1 MATRITGLDLGTYS
15 LKVVHLEMQRE
26 FKVVGLDE
34 ERLVAV
40 QQPPMRPTP
49 PNAAAAAQSDA
60 AGAEFD
66 DEKTQVRETPLDGA
80 PVDSEDGA
88 DGLLEEPVNGG
99 GPAASVDDIH
109 AGEHAPAWTQAL
121 DALVSRGNFDGQWV
135 VTYLPDGKAMT
146 IRVEVPFDSKSKVVS
161 ILPHLLMDRL
171 PIDLRSV
178 SYDFVVGPGA
188 GGEQHDALIG
198 FARKDH
204 IAQML
209 EQTRTH
215 GIDPVIIGVPELMLR
230 YLAERAAPAGATSYA
245 MIDIG
250 HSFTR
255 LLVMHNG
262 QPVLARSV
270 RMAGRD
276 ITEAIA
282 KQFNLSYEDAERLK
296 HARGSILPASEG
308 QDPAMLALSD
318 CIVRSLQPLVR
329 DLRRTF
335 QGLYAQDRIK
345 VESIQLIGG
354 TMRLKNLEGYLGAEF
369 SVPTSIYSVQND
381 VMFSELPAGTSTA
394 SMGLA
399 GSLALQQAVD
409 KQDRKLVNLR
419 QGEFSF
425 RGKSSFVR
433 GQFIKIAAF
442 AAVLVLLLAGFLA
455 TQRMEQ
461 RAQMEAIRAAPLKQT
476 TDLFGEPLDTQKKI
490 EARLAGEKS
499 SEGGFVPKMSAY
511 ELMHGLISRLPED
524 LAVELERIEV
534 DTDRNLVQIIGVTS
548 NAQAVDKIATE
559 LEQLKCLREVRKDR
573 LQVRSETEV
582 LFELHI
588 SSGCS

>member
-15 LKVVHLEMQRE
+15 LKVVHLELQRE

-34 ERLVAV
+34 ERLAV
-40 QQPPMRPTP
+40 VHHPSTRPPMA
-49 PNAAAAAQSDA
+49 NAAAEAQAHAADDD
-60 AGAEFD
+60 FD
-66 DEKTQVRETPLDGA
+66 DEKTAVRETPLEGG
-80 PVDSEDGA
+80 PVDALDGA
-88 DGLLEEPVNGG
+88 DGLPDDPVNGVE
-99 GPAASVDDIH
+99 PADLH
-109 AGEHAPAWTQAL
+109 EKHAPAWTHAL

-171 PIDLRSV
+171 PIDLRAV
-178 SYDFVVGPGA
+178 SYDFVVGPGI
-188 GGEQHDALIG
+188 GDEQHDALIG

-204 IAQML
+204 LADML
-209 EQTRTH
+209 EQTRSH
-215 GIDPVIIGVPELMLR
+215 GVDPVIVGVPELMLR
-230 YLAERAAPAGATSYA
+230 YLAERAAPVGATSYA

-255 LLVMHNG
+255 LLVMHKG

-296 HARGSILPASEG
+296 HARGSILSATEG

-318 CIVRSLQPLVR
+318 CIVRALQPLVR
-329 DLRRTF
+329 DLRRSF

-345 VESIQLIGG
+345 VENIHLIGG
-354 TMRLKNLEGYLGAEF
+354 TMRLNNLEGYLGAEF
-369 SVPTSIYSVQND
+369 SVPTSIYSVQGD
-381 VMFSELPAGTSTA
+381 EIFSELTVGSSALN
-394 SMGLA
+394 MGLA
-399 GSLALQQAVD
+399 SSLALQQAVD

-433 GQFIKIAAF
+433 GQFVKVGVF
-442 AAVLVLLLAGFLA
+442 AAVLILLLAGFLA

-461 RAQMEAIRAAPLKQT
+461 RAQMGAMRAALLKQT

-490 EARLAGEKS
+490 EARLAGEKTT
-499 SEGGFVPKMSAY
+499 EGSFVPKMSAY
-511 ELMHGLISRLPED
+511 ELMYGLISRFPED
-524 LAVELERIEV
+524 LVIELTRIEV